1 MCRWGTASQKNSN
14 FFPWAAPWMDL
25 ENIIENEESQ
35 REKGT
40 YCVISLTVESK
51 NGTNESIKKQK
62 QTYRHREHTYG
73 DKKGS
78 WRTNYG
84 NGISR
89 HTRPFVK

>member
-51 NGTNESIKKQK
+51 NGTNESIEKQK
-62 QTYRHREHTYG
+62 QTYSERTYG

-78 WRTNYG
+78 WRD
-84 NGISR
+84 
-89 HTRPFVK
+89 KLWEWEWEWD